1 MPPFTRQTD
10 EPLYPKALWNRP
22 VARSAGGR
30 ILIAGGHRSDF
41 SLPTA
46 AYQMAMAAGV
56 GQATVALPDV
66 LRPLL
71 AGAPDVEF
79 LPSSPSGSLGRAAL
93 GQLVELAGDSGAA
106 VLAGLSN
113 NSETTILAEGL
124 VRETH
129 RSAIVVG
136 EAAETLKHVLAD
148 LAAAP
153 DTLFILSLSQLF
165 KLANALEL
173 PTRVARTDLAGR
185 LEIIETIAAAC
196 RASFL
201 IHGQELVAATA
212 GQLILTEA
220 AELPEAALAGTAA
233 AFWVQNPDHPVALA
247 TACYVLRRAT
257 GNAGSL
263 PVTELAKAVRGVL
276 AEF

>member
-1 MPPFTRQTD
+1 MPPFIRQAD

-30 ILIAGGHRSDF
+30 ILIVGGHRGDF

-46 AYQMAMAAGV
+46 IFQLAEAAGI

-71 AGAPDVEF
+71 AGAPGVEF

-93 GQLVELAGDSGAA
+93 GELIDLADDAGAV

-129 RSAIVVG
+129 RPAIVVG
-136 EAAETLKHVLAD
+136 EAAEVLRHALPD
-148 LAAAP
+148 LAAGP
-153 DTLFILSLSQLF
+153 GTLFILSLPQLF
-165 KLANALEL
+165 KLADALGL
-173 PTRVARTDLAGR
+173 PTRVSRTDLAGR
-185 LEIIETIAAAC
+185 LQIIQSIAEAC
-196 RASFL
+196 KASFL
-201 IHGQELVAATA
+201 IHGQELVAATD
-212 GQLILTEA
+212 GRLILTEA
-220 AELPEAALAGTAA
+220 GPLPEAALAGAA
-233 AFWVQNPDHPVALA
+233 TAFWVQNPDHSAALA
-247 TACYVLRRAT
+247 TASFVLRGAGDSAAT
-257 GNAGSL
+257 A
-263 PVTELAKAVRGVL
+263 ELAKGIRQTL
-276 AEF
+276 DRF

>member
-1 MPPFTRQTD
+1 MPPFIRQTD

-30 ILIAGGHRSDF
+30 ILIVGGHRGDF

-46 AYQMAMAAGV
+46 IFQLAEAAGI

-71 AGAPDVEF
+71 AGAPGVEF

-93 GQLVELAGDSGAA
+93 GQLIDLADDAGAV

-129 RSAIVVG
+129 RPAIVVG
-136 EAAETLKHVLAD
+136 EAAEVLRHALPD
-148 LAAAP
+148 LAASP
-153 DTLFILSLSQLF
+153 GTLFVLSLPQLF
-165 KLANALEL
+165 KLADALGL
-173 PTRVARTDLAGR
+173 PTRVTRTDLAGR
-185 LEIIETIAAAC
+185 LQIIQSIAGAC
-196 RASFL
+196 HASFL
-201 IHGQELVAATA
+201 IDGQEIVAATE
-212 GQLILTEA
+212 GRLILTEA
-220 AELPEAALAGTAA
+220 GKLPEAALAGAAA
-233 AFWVQNPDHPVALA
+233 AFWVQNPDRSAALA
-247 TACYVLRRAT
+247 TASFVLR
-257 GNAGSL
+257 GAGDGGS
-263 PVTELAKAVRGVL
+263 TAEIAKAIRQTL
-276 AEF
+276 DRF